1 MPKMKK
7 SELVALI
14 KECYTEINVEKKA
27 KLVEGRKNGGKKP
40 AATKKP
46 VAEQKKTAPKKAK

>member
-1 MPKMKK
+1 MKK